1 MINSPFSIFSL
12 RTSHTGCSLTII
24 YAARPKLLLLR
35 FFVQNSCCHLTVS
48 VQFAVFFFSQNI
60 SCLTGMSPSP
70 AGTSPPAHYTVPPFS
85 IPPACHSRH
94 TSADTEHIPGTPA
107 SQNRPPLSTFRSEL
121 PARTRKLHRGS
132 ARPKRT
138 TIRDHSRALAS
149 ESPQKVRK
157 AETLV
162 PGPDLRSGTY
172 STPHACRHPPGLP
185 ASHPAVPDIPKI
197 RKRHPGIFCGNIIP
211 FHNNTD
217 PAEIISPSPGAS
229 AQISEDS
236 CPDPLSP
243 LSGARS

>member
-1 MINSPFSIFSL
+1 MINSPFSIFSW

-121 PARTRKLHRGS
+121 PARTENCIAAAPGRKE
-132 ARPKRT
+132 PP
-138 TIRDHSRALAS
+138 S
-149 ESPQKVRK
+149 EITAELWLRNPLRKSGKQK
-157 AETLV
+157 L
-162 PGPDLRSGTY
+162 
-172 STPHACRHPPGLP
+172 
-185 ASHPAVPDIPKI
+185 
-197 RKRHPGIFCGNIIP
+197 
-211 FHNNTD
+211 
-217 PAEIISPSPGAS
+217 
-229 AQISEDS
+229 
-236 CPDPLSP
+236 
-243 LSGARS
+243 

>member
-1 MINSPFSIFSL
+1 MLPVRNCYFCDFLSKTPAVTSLDPFN
-12 RTSHTGCSLTII
+12 
-24 YAARPKLLLLR
+24 LLL
-35 FFVQNSCCHLTVS
+35 
-48 VQFAVFFFSQNI
+48 FSQNI

-70 AGTSPPAHYTVPPFS
+70 AGTSPPAHYTAPPSS
-85 IPPACHSRH
+85 IPRACHSRH
-94 TSADTEHIPGTPA
+94 TSEDTEYIPGTPA
-107 SQNRPPLSTFRSEL
+107 SQNRPPLSTFRPEL
-121 PARTRKLHRGS
+121 PARTRKLRRDS
-132 ARPKRT
+132 ARPRRT
-138 TIRDHSRALAS
+138 TIRDHSRAPAS
-149 ESPQKVRK
+149 GSPQKVRK

-162 PGPDLRSGTY
+162 PGPGPRSGTY
-172 STPHACRHPPGLP
+172 STPHACRHPSGLP

-197 RKRHPGIFCGNIIP
+197 RKQHPGIFCDNIIP

>member
-1 MINSPFSIFSL
+1 MLPVRNCYFCDFLSKTPAVTSLDPFN
-12 RTSHTGCSLTII
+12 
-24 YAARPKLLLLR
+24 LLL
-35 FFVQNSCCHLTVS
+35 
-48 VQFAVFFFSQNI
+48 FSQNI

-85 IPPACHSRH
+85 IPPACHSIH
-94 TSADTEHIPGTPA
+94 TSADMEHIPGTPA
-107 SQNRPPLSTFRSEL
+107 SQNRPRRSTFRSEL

-172 STPHACRHPPGLP
+172 STPHA
-185 ASHPAVPDIPKI
+185 
-197 RKRHPGIFCGNIIP
+197 
-211 FHNNTD
+211 
-217 PAEIISPSPGAS
+217 
-229 AQISEDS
+229 
-236 CPDPLSP
+236 
-243 LSGARS
+243 

>member
-1 MINSPFSIFSL
+1 MINSPFSIFSW

-217 PAEIISPSPGAS
+217 LLSPGPPSSAS
-229 AQISEDS
+229 
-236 CPDPLSP
+236 P
-243 LSGARS
+243 